1 MSWTVRRRVQSGLKG
16 KYNYEYNLNTCMLLL
31 LIDTLLYHGWSTMY
45 VDLLQGKS
53 NSDYD
58 SKKKIAQP
66 PLNLLFNPSLVKRKD
81 VWDID
86 ISNLLE
92 MLLNIIESSGKKD
105 LRLCGIAALSSSMI
119 HRLKVESIFR
129 LEKVAMQKKA
139 ILGEGIN
146 DPATDLNAIQLPFR
160 FESTYPVSLEDLLR
174 VLESMIFEL
183 SNPASSKKLAIE
195 PVHVF
200 DVDLYSH
207 KFEQIIRE
215 YEETIFGIVKVGGV
229 VMFKML
235 ISKMESLEVARYFI
249 ALLYL
254 ATKGKILLEQI
265 EESGDVKIT
274 IK

>member
-1 MSWTVRRRVQSGLKG
+1 
-16 KYNYEYNLNTCMLLL
+16 
-31 LIDTLLYHGWSTMY
+31 MY
-45 VDLLQGKS
+45 VDLSQGKS

-66 PLNLLFNPSLVKRKD
+66 PLNVLFNPSLVNRKD

-92 MLLNIIESSGKKD
+92 MLLHIIESSGKKD

-129 LEKVAMQKKA
+129 LEKVAVQKKA
-139 ILGEGIN
+139 ILGEGHN
-146 DPATDLNAIQLPFR
+146 DPVTDFNTIQLPFR

-174 VLESMIFEL
+174 VLETMIFEL
-183 SNPASSKKLAIE
+183 SNPASSKKLTIE
-195 PVHVF
+195 PVQVF

-215 YEETIFGIVKVGGV
+215 YEETIFGIVNVGGV

>member
-1 MSWTVRRRVQSGLKG
+1 
-16 KYNYEYNLNTCMLLL
+16 MLLL
-31 LIDTLLYHGWSTMY
+31 LIDTLLYYGWSTMY

-66 PLNLLFNPSLVKRKD
+66 PLNLLFNPSLVNRKD

-119 HRLKVESIFR
+119 YRLKVESIFR

-139 ILGEGIN
+139 ILGEGHN
-146 DPATDLNAIQLPFR
+146 DPVTELNAIQLPFR

-183 SNPASSKKLAIE
+183 SNPASSKKLTHLLE
-195 PVHVF
+195 PVQVF

-215 YEETIFGIVKVGGV
+215 YEETIFGIVNVGDV

-274 IK
+274 IKVGE

>member
-1 MSWTVRRRVQSGLKG
+1 
-16 KYNYEYNLNTCMLLL
+16 MLLL

>member
-1 MSWTVRRRVQSGLKG
+1 
-16 KYNYEYNLNTCMLLL
+16 MLLL
-31 LIDTLLYHGWSTMY
+31 LIGTLLYHGWSTMY
-45 VDLLQGKS
+45 VDLLEEKS
-53 NSDYD
+53 DSDSD

-86 ISNLLE
+86 ISNLLD
-92 MLLNIIESSGKKD
+92 MLLDIIESSGKKD
-105 LRLCGIAALSSSMI
+105 LRMCGIAALSSSMI

-129 LEKVAMQKKA
+129 LEKVAMQKKS
-139 ILGEGIN
+139 LGDGNN
-146 DPATDLNAIQLPFR
+146 DVVTDFDAIQLPFR

-174 VLESMIFEL
+174 VLESMIFEI
-183 SNPASSKKLAIE
+183 SNPASNKKLAIE
-195 PVHVF
+195 PVQLF

-215 YEETIFGIVKVGGV
+215 YEETIFGMVNVGDV

-235 ISKMESLEVARYFI
+235 ISKMESLEIARYFI

>member
-1 MSWTVRRRVQSGLKG
+1 
-16 KYNYEYNLNTCMLLL
+16 MLLL
-31 LIDTLLYHGWSTMY
+31 LIDTLLYYGWSTMY

-66 PLNLLFNPSLVKRKD
+66 PLNLLFNPSLVNRKD

-139 ILGEGIN
+139 ILDEGNN
-146 DPATDLNAIQLPFR
+146 DPVTEFNAIQLPFR

-183 SNPASSKKLAIE
+183 SNPASSKKLTIE
-195 PVHVF
+195 PVQVF
-200 DVDLYSH
+200 DVDIYSH

-215 YEETIFGIVKVGGV
+215 YEETIFGIVNVGGV

>member
-1 MSWTVRRRVQSGLKG
+1 
-16 KYNYEYNLNTCMLLL
+16 MLLL
-31 LIDTLLYHGWSTMY
+31 LIDTLLYDGWSTMY

-53 NSDYD
+53 NPDYD

-66 PLNLLFNPSLVKRKD
+66 PLNLLFNPSLVKGKD

-105 LRLCGIAALSSSMI
+105 LRLCGVAALSSSVI

-139 ILGEGIN
+139 MLGEGDN
-146 DPATDLNAIQLPFR
+146 DPAVHFNALELPFR

-174 VLESMIFEL
+174 VLETMIFEL
-183 SNPASSKKLAIE
+183 SNPASSKKLTIE
-195 PVHVF
+195 PVQVF
-200 DVDLYSH
+200 DLDLYSH
-207 KFEQIIRE
+207 KFEQIIQE
-215 YEETIFGIVKVGGV
+215 YEETIFGIVNVGGV

-235 ISKMESLEVARYFI
+235 ISKMESLEIARYFI

-254 ATKGKILLEQI
+254 ATKGKILLEQS